1 MAKRK
6 YSQELYNTRIR
17 PLLDA
22 KPGSNSDKEK
32 AMGLPAKIIS
42 NWNNAGYGSWCNY
55 FAELSTFLGVC
66 VEYLKGETDIK
77 NPAPTNE
84 DGLTDGAILQFLHS
98 LPIERLRGVLIALE
112 APKELIDAL
121 GHGELQE

>member
-84 DGLTDGAILQFLHS
+84 DGTDKAILQFLHS
-98 LPIERLRGVLIALE
+98 LPIEKLVGILTLVD
-112 APKELIDAL
+112 APKELIAAL
-121 GHGELQE
+121 NREEQKE